1 MIASLRILFD
11 VLSFR
16 LRRLEMANMVSA
28 GAIMWALHVP
38 LVWEGLIRLAFALA
52 LNVLVYLNNDY
63 HDLEED
69 LDATGRER
77 ERTQFLADNRAA
89 ALGAQLFLVGALLA
103 FALWWGGQLW
113 RPLVFGGG
121 ICWLYSAAL
130 KRRPVSDIVAMI
142 VWGATMPMVGVVSD
156 STASWLLLAQLGLF
170 SGVFES
176 IQVLRDHD
184 EDALANVRTTAVA
197 IGPGAMAWV
206 IRVMLLAVA
215 CFAGFTFHPLA
226 SVGPAL
232 AMLVP
237 PASVKTARYWNVIR
251 LLLGLT
257 FLGECA
263 LLFSAGG

>member
-1 MIASLRILFD
+1 MLASLRILFD

-28 GAIMWALHVP
+28 GAILWALHVP
-38 LVWEGLIRLAFALA
+38 LMWEGLVRLSFALA

-77 ERTQFLADNRAA
+77 ERTEFLANHRGA
-89 ALGAQLFLVGALLA
+89 ALGAQFVLAGALLG

-113 RPLVFGGG
+113 RPLVLGGG
-121 ICWLYSAAL
+121 ICWLYSAVL
-130 KRRPVSDIVAMI
+130 KRRPVVDIVAMI
-142 VWGATMPMVGVVSD
+142 IWGVTMPMVGVVTD

-184 EDALANVRTTAVA
+184 EDAAAKVHTTAVA
-197 IGPGAMAWV
+197 IGPGSMTWV
-206 IRVMLLAVA
+206 IRALLFGCA
-215 CFAGFTFHPLA
+215 CFGGLAFHPLV

-237 PASVKTARYWNVIR
+237 PAIVKTTRYWHVIR
-251 LLLGLT
+251 VLLGLT
-257 FLGECA
+257 FVAECG
-263 LLFSAGG
+263 LIFLSGS

>member
-1 MIASLRILFD
+1 MSASLRILFD

-38 LVWEGLIRLAFALA
+38 LVWEGVVRLAFVLA

-77 ERTQFLADNRAA
+77 ERTQFLADHRAA
-89 ALGAQLFLVGALLA
+89 ALGAQVLLAGVLLA

-113 RPLVFGGG
+113 RPLIFGGG
-121 ICWLYSAAL
+121 VCWLYSALL
-130 KRRPVSDIVAMI
+130 KRRPFVDIVAMI
-142 VWGATMPMVGVVSD
+142 VWGATMPMVGVVDD
-156 STASWLLLAQLGLF
+156 STVSWMLLAQLGLF

-184 EDALANVRTTAVA
+184 EDALAKVRTTAVVL
-197 IGPGAMAWV
+197 GPGAMTWV
-206 IRVMLLAVA
+206 IRAMLLAVA
-215 CFAGFTFHPLA
+215 CFAGLAFHPLA
-226 SVGPAL
+226 SVGPVV

-237 PASVKTARYWNVIR
+237 PSSVKTTRYWNVIR
-251 LLLGLT
+251 ILLGLT
-257 FLGECA
+257 FVGECA
-263 LLFSAGG
+263 LVFLAGA